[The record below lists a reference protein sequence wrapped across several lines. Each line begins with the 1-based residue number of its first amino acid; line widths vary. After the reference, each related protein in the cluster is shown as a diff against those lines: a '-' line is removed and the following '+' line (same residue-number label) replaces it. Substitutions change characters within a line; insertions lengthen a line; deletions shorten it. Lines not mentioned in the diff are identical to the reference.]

1 MQHERNADQR
11 KKQRERA
18 IEARGP
24 VRSSKRHHRG
34 DYSPRYTQRVKS
46 VNLSSRAS
54 QIAPS
59 PTLAVAARA
68 RELKAQGI
76 DVISLAAGEPDFDT
90 PAPICEAA
98 IAALK
103 AGHTKYTPTAGIPEL
118 RTAIAE
124 KLQRDNGVPSSP
136 SQIVV
141 SSGAKQAV
149 FGALFALLDP
159 GDEVIL
165 LAPYWPTY
173 TEQIR
178 LAGGVPRVVRC
189 PSETGFQPDL
199 DAVSEAI
206 HPRTKAILLNSP
218 CNPTGAVLPRQTL
231 EQISLLSERHG
242 IWIVSDEIYEKL
254 YFGERPLSPA
264 SLGEQVAG
272 RTVTIGGCSKSY
284 SMTGWRIGYSSS
296 PPAVAQAICAL
307 QDQVNGNATSF
318 AQYGALAALQLPEAE
333 VARMREEFRVRRDL
347 ALLELASIEGLS
359 CQPPSGAFYLLIDVR
374 SLLTPR
380 FDSDVAFC
388 EWLIEEAR
396 VATVPGSAFDAPGF
410 LRLSFATSREE
421 LSEAFA
427 RIRHAVE
434 SLKVPQ

>member
-1 MQHERNADQR
+1 MQYESDTYEREKQHERAE
-11 KKQRERA
+11 KA
-18 IEARGP
+18 GGS

-76 DVISLAAGEPDFDT
+76 DVISLAAGEPDFAT
-90 PAPICEAA
+90 PAPVCEAA

-103 AGHTKYTPTAGIPEL
+103 SGYTKYTPTAGIGEL
-118 RTAIAE
+118 RAAIAE

-136 SQIVV
+136 GQVVV
-141 SSGAKQAV
+141 SCGAKQAV
-149 FGALFALLDP
+149 FGALFSLLDP

-165 LAPYWPTY
+165 FAPYWPTY

-178 LAGGVPRVVRC
+178 LAGGIPRVVRC
-189 PSETGFQPDL
+189 SSEAGFLPDFE
-199 DAVSEAI
+199 AVSEAVNA
-206 HPRTKAILLNSP
+206 RTKAILLNSP
-218 CNPTGAVLPRQTL
+218 CNPTGAVFPRQTL
-231 EQISLLSERHG
+231 ERIALLSEQHG
-242 IWIVSDEIYEKL
+242 LWIISDEIYEKL

-318 AQYGALAALQLPEAE
+318 AQYGALAALNLPEDD
-333 VARMREEFRVRRDL
+333 VALMREEFRVRRDL
-347 ALLELASIEGLS
+347 ALLEVASIDGMS
-359 CQPPSGAFYLLIDVR
+359 CHPPSGAFYLLIDVR

-421 LSEAFA
+421 LTEAFA
-427 RIRHAVE
+427 RIRDAVE